1 MIDMI
6 ESVYFPIERAIL
18 FIQNGAAATVQGL
31 ALGILSND
39 QLERLTQHRYLKESA
54 SNDSCASEAYLNSGL
69 SLWEREAISRYF
81 TNCGSVLVAAAG
93 AGREMLAL
101 VEAGFRVDGFDC
113 CAPLVE
119 VGRNEFER
127 RGLDANLQHALPSSV
142 PDGLHSYD
150 AVIVGFSGYMYIPS
164 RKRRVS
170 FLRQL
175 SELLKPN
182 SPLMISFT
190 EGTYGRR
197 RTWTARIGTVIRK
210 LRGAEPV
217 EEGDTLKD
225 GFQHHF
231 LPDQVASEFDE
242 AGLDLE
248 YYSGGTSYGNAVGIV
263 RKGK

>member
-1 MIDMI
+1 MI
-6 ESVYFPIERAIL
+6 ESLYFPLERAIL
-18 FIQNGAAATVQGL
+18 LIHNGAAATVQGL

-39 QLERLTQHRYLKESA
+39 QLERLTQQRYLKESV
-54 SNDSCASEAYLNSGL
+54 SNTSCASEAYLNSGL
-69 SLWEREAISRYF
+69 SIWERVAIFRYF
-81 TNCGSVLVAAAG
+81 PNGGNVLVAAAG

-101 VEAGFRVDGFDC
+101 AEAGFRVDGFDC

-119 VGRNEFER
+119 MGRNEFKSQ
-127 RGLDANLQHALPSSV
+127 GVDANIQHAPPSDV
-142 PDGLHSYD
+142 PDGLRSYD
-150 AVIVGFSGYMYIPS
+150 AVLVGFSGYMYIPS
-164 RKRRVS
+164 RMRRIS
-170 FLRQL
+170 FLRKL
-175 SELLKPN
+175 SKLLKPN

-197 RTWTARIGTVIRK
+197 RTWTAKIGTAIRK

-231 LPDQVASEFDE
+231 LPEQVASEFDE

-248 YYSGGTSYGNAVGIV
+248 YYSGGTCYGSAVGIV
-263 RKGK
+263 RQGN